1 MANHL
6 NDKSWQEVLIL
17 VTDLVSDLW
26 RDYDYLFIKQQ
37 IDALVAIEDKLQ
49 KFLIWVKQKSISFKL
64 PYKPAAV
71 RDFYFLLAF
80 SYEQELDFTYMFS
93 WKLDCTFTRDF
104 SKAVTFK
111 DTPEFNLFDN
121 LLLDLHLS
129 RIYIFTL
136 YFNRPFALNSEF
148 NNILDISDELKQKLQ
163 KITSQLPKLT
173 EDRST
178 FMQWWLAQGRNW
190 ADQLRSVMIKYR
202 NIGHDWQFSAQEKKL
217 LRQYYNANKLLVL
230 CLNSSSNVSSE
241 IRQEIEETL
250 LLPISDIEKLQQ
262 RIL

>member
-1 MANHL
+1 
-6 NDKSWQEVLIL
+6 
-17 VTDLVSDLW
+17 
-26 RDYDYLFIKQQ
+26 
-37 IDALVAIEDKLQ
+37 
-49 KFLIWVKQKSISFKL
+49 
-64 PYKPAAV
+64 
-71 RDFYFLLAF
+71 
-80 SYEQELDFTYMFS
+80 MFS